1 MLSRSRGGNIYCMKS
16 DDKQIAEYVVNNI
29 DVAIEKGWVKVFYQP
44 VIRTL
49 TGQLCGAESLA
60 RWIDPEYG
68 FLAPNKFIG
77 PLEESG
83 QIHKLDCFIVDKV
96 CSDIAER
103 LGNNLDTVAVS
114 VNFSKLDFETADML
128 EVVKNA
134 VAKYNI
140 PRDYIHIEITES
152 MIVSNADLM
161 RGVIDGFRNAGF
173 EVWMDDFGSGYSS
186 LNHLKDY
193 EFDTIKMDM
202 EFLASFTDKS
212 KAIMTSAISMAKDIG
227 LMTLAEGVETQEQ
240 VDFLYSIGCGKL
252 QGYFYGKPLP
262 LDEFFEHIKEK
273 GITIEPR
280 RWRHY
285 YQAGSFCARYT
296 DEPLEIIE
304 DDGKD
309 FRTLFM
315 NKAYKRQIFTRDYT
329 IEELDHVIYK
339 TKSPLLKKYR
349 EYADT
354 IEKTKNLETFY
365 YTFDGN
371 IICFQGVEIS
381 EMEGKHL
388 IKGSVRNISLDND
401 FKKQNNVGN
410 KLRELNHLFES
421 IMIINIEKDTIFP
434 LIGRSKYIE
443 IPETTNN
450 VLQEHL
456 NRLVEGFI
464 ADVDRDKFFEFTNTS
479 TLKSRI
485 EASDNGYI
493 SNLFRFK
500 GPDGNYKWK
509 EMSIMMVPGS
519 AGKEYLVCGK
529 ATADDAAH
537 FFEKDNKIHN
547 LEDYGIKSD
556 DVFSLK
562 MWESIVAGSS
572 VKFFWKDKDC
582 RFLGASRA
590 FLDFFDVKIEDI
602 LGKTTKEMG
611 WLVDEKAY
619 DDAIQEVLSK
629 GNNVL
634 KLPGQCIINGIVHNV
649 MSDKRPIYENGQ
661 IIGLMGH
668 VIDVDEEL
676 SRLDKTY
683 NERRLDPVT
692 GLMNVSAL
700 ADVTRSYAHN
710 YAVNNVN
717 YALLILRNEYH
728 HRIVEDYGEE
738 FGNKLLKR
746 AGEVIL
752 EVTDGKCAVAK
763 CLGAD
768 FAMITDVTEV
778 GELKALVDK
787 LRTELES
794 IKKLDGYD
802 LTLKIHIA
810 YKLRN
815 EEGITDENMYSA
827 VLDVL
832 MK

>member
-262 LDEFFEHIKEK
+262 LDEFFERIKEK

-493 SNLFRFK
+493 ANLFRFK

-787 LRTELES
+787 LQTELED